1 VTTDDR
7 AAGRSPRGYR
17 REQLNFAPAAERD
30 EADATTVKS
39 CWLCGIHGPARHMMA
54 DGGRDRADVRWYCLD
69 VRGCTE
75 RWTQK
80 AAAHNR
86 AYQSDADRAARRQTE
101 LPTCA
106 TLRLGAKLQLRGRS
120 PAPTAVRKC
129 LCIFQMS
136 GNASQ
141 PRPATAGVI

>member
-1 VTTDDR
+1 MTTDDR

-39 CWLCGIHGPARHMMA
+39 CWLCGIRGPARHMMA

-80 AAAHNR
+80 AAAHHR

-106 TLRLGAKLQLRGRS
+106 TLRPGAAAARAITSTHSGE
-120 PAPTAVRKC
+120 KC